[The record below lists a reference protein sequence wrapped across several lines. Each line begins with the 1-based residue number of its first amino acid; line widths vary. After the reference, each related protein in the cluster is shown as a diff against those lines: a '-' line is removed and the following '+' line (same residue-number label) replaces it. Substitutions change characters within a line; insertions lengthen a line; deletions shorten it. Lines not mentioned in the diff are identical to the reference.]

1 MQWVPVVPPWV
12 LRKSAT
18 PYVIASLFV
27 PGLGSLLLGR
37 VRNGVVLL
45 GVTVAC
51 WVTWMVVVVS
61 SINSLPPPTVTP
73 TLCHGEVCSSLYVS
87 QVSFP
92 HGLLLA
98 MLLVWPFGLAAWV
111 LGIVDALRGT
121 REWNRSHGL
130 PE

>member
-1 MQWVPVVPPWV
+1 MPPWA

-18 PYVIASLFV
+18 PYVIASLLL

-37 VRNGVVLL
+37 VRNGLLLL
-45 GVTVAC
+45 GVTIAC
-51 WVTWMVVVVS
+51 WATWMVVAL
-61 SINSLPPPTVTP
+61 NSLPSTVITP
-73 TLCHGEVCSSLYVS
+73 TRCHGDVCFGMYSAPLT
-87 QVSFP
+87 FP
-92 HGLLLA
+92 HGLLLV

-121 REWNRSHGL
+121 RDWNRAHGL